1 MKASVANV
9 VFNEFRNDAR
19 VEKISRSLAEAGS
32 SVMVFATEGEG
43 LPAAEEQDGYRV
55 SRPSSASCPVNRWR
69 RVRSAL
75 RTCLSLL
82 RQRNDFDFIHCN
94 DLEPLFFAVLAKWL
108 SGGRLKVVYDAHEL
122 ETEKHAVRGF
132 RKVISRW
139 AERWLTRSVDAR
151 ITVSPSIADWYR
163 DAHGVELPTV
173 VLNCP
178 PLREVQ
184 DTIAL
189 RQALGIG
196 EGVRIVLFQGGFSP
210 GRGLPELLEAFE
222 GESAP
227 EGCALVFLG
236 FGAAH
241 VAGQELERQVVRAA
255 EERPN
260 VYFHPAVPQ
269 KELLELTASADVGV
283 CFTEDMCLS
292 HRYSLPNKLFEYAMT
307 GLPMVVSDLLEM
319 RRMVEGYD
327 CGVVC
332 ERLSAAGIR
341 AALDLL
347 FRKDLKALG
356 ENARRLGEE
365 HCWEK
370 QEHKLIEL
378 YQSLLQVA

>member
-19 VEKISRSLAEAGS
+19 VGKISRSLAAAGG
-32 SVMVFATEGEG
+32 SVTVFATEGEG
-43 LPAAEEQDGYRV
+43 LPAAEERDGYRV
-55 SRPSSASCPVNRWR
+55 FRPSSASRPVSRGR
-69 RVRSAL
+69 RVRSAF

-82 RQRNDFDFIHCN
+82 RQRTEFDVIHCN

-108 SGGRLKVVYDAHEL
+108 TRGRLKVVYDAHEL

-132 RKVISRW
+132 RKLVSRW
-139 AERWLTRSVDAR
+139 LERWLARRVDACV
-151 ITVSPSIADWYR
+151 TVSPSIADWYR
-163 DAHGVELPTV
+163 DAYGMDLPKV

-178 PLREVQ
+178 PLREVRE
-184 DTIAL
+184 TVAL
-189 RQALGIG
+189 RRSLGIDD
-196 EGVRIVLFQGGFSP
+196 GVRIVLLQGGFSP

-222 GESAP
+222 GETAP
-227 EGCALVFLG
+227 ENCALVFLG
-236 FGAAH
+236 FGALH
-241 VAGQELERQVVRAA
+241 EAGRKLERLVVRAA

-269 KELLELTASADVGV
+269 RELLELTASADIGV

-307 GLPMVVSDLLEM
+307 SLPMVVSDLREM
-319 RRMVEGYD
+319 RRMVERYD

-332 ERLSAAGIR
+332 EHLSAAGIR
-341 AALDLL
+341 AALDSL
-347 FRKDLKALG
+347 FSKDLAVLG
-356 ENARRLGEE
+356 GNARRLAEE

-370 QEHKLIEL
+370 QEKKLIEL
-378 YQSLLQVA
+378 YQSLLKVA